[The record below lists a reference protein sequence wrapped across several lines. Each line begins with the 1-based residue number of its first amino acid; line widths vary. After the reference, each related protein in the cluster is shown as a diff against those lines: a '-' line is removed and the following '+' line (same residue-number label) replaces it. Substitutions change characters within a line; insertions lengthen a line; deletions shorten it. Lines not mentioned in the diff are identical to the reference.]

1 MLSYVRLCGF
11 MKSEAPSI
19 MDFLCWKLLVNFEKA
34 ETQVP
39 ARRSHEAVSVSAHCR
54 VRVAGGAWQG
64 PGCMIESVVSG
75 RAVHWPGR
83 LFRCQSLPEGVASPS
98 PALWPQPQPTRQG
111 HGDHLNGFSKP
122 NMLMKFSNVPAP
134 APPLQQQRRTRKVAS
149 EPCPSQAPVLLTD
162 LAHHDIFLVSK
173 LD

>member
-75 RAVHWPGR
+75 QAVHWPGR
-83 LFRCQSLPEGVASPS
+83 LFRCQSRCPKESLRPPQLCGHNLSP
-98 PALWPQPQPTRQG
+98 PGRGTAIT
-111 HGDHLNGFSKP
+111 
-122 NMLMKFSNVPAP
+122 
-134 APPLQQQRRTRKVAS
+134 
-149 EPCPSQAPVLLTD
+149 
-162 LAHHDIFLVSK
+162 
-173 LD
+173 

>member
-1 MLSYVRLCGF
+1 MARPRLHDRI
-11 MKSEAPSI
+11 S
-19 MDFLCWKLLVNFEKA
+19 
-34 ETQVP
+34 
-39 ARRSHEAVSVSAHCR
+39 R
-54 VRVAGGAWQG
+54 VRAGCALA
-64 PGCMIESVVSG
+64 
-75 RAVHWPGR
+75 RAPVP
-83 LFRCQSLPEGVASPS
+83 LPESLPEGVASPS

-149 EPCPSQAPVLLTD
+149 EPCPSQAPILLTD